1 MMTRLKM
8 FASYE
13 EEFALLEKHIK
24 ALSDGKSELAIL
36 EAGCGRRWPLK
47 LEGVRYRLTGVD
59 LDEKALRSRRDLDE
73 AIVGDL
79 RSLDL
84 GDRQF
89 DVIYNSFVLE
99 HVRNA
104 ERVLENFARWL
115 KPDGLLIIKL
125 PDRDTAFGFVTKITP
140 FWFHVAYHK
149 YILRRWNAGRPGFG
163 PYPTYYDRVVS
174 RGGLATFCSAHQL
187 RINDEYGSCD
197 YCIEKTAGTRL
208 ALIAA
213 VLVSLLSMGRLPWRH
228 NNLTYVLT
236 KA

>member
-1 MMTRLKM
+1 MGELKL
-8 FASYE
+8 FTSFE
-13 EEFALLEKHIK
+13 EEFELLERRIK
-24 ALSDGKSELAIL
+24 AHYDGASPLSVL

-47 LEGVRYRLTGVD
+47 LDGVRYCLTGVD

-79 RSLDL
+79 RSIDL
-84 GDRQF
+84 GDRQS

-99 HVRNA
+99 HVQNA

-149 YILRRWNAGRPGFG
+149 YVLRRWNAVRPGFG

-174 RGGLATFCSAHQL
+174 RGGLSAFCSAHQL
-187 RINDEYGSCD
+187 RVNDEYGSCD
-197 YCIEKTAGTRL
+197 YCSEKTAGTRL

-228 NNLTYVLT
+228 NNLTYALT